1 MRIFVSLKSS
11 EAILTPLSPVR
22 RFQRL
27 IVVISVVLF
36 IAKMA
41 AWALTN
47 SVTILTDALEST
59 VNVVAALIGLY
70 SLRVAAKP
78 RDADHPYGHAKAE
91 FISALFEGIL
101 VFIAGLLVL
110 WSAAVQLF
118 KPHPIQ
124 SLDFGIAVV
133 AAGGLINGLAGL
145 YAVRTGKA
153 NRSLVLESAGR
164 HLLSDAYS
172 SAGAVAGLFLLRATG
187 WIWIDSAV
195 AALFGG
201 IILWTGYK
209 VLRSSFSGIMD
220 ETDEPLLKEILL
232 LLEEHRR
239 PNWID
244 LHNLRIV
251 RYGETVHLDAHMTLP
266 WYHLVRDADLEIQK
280 MEALVQSRFGSTGE
294 LFIHIDGCEP
304 FQCHLCSMP
313 ECPVR
318 QESFKEKVVW
328 TTESVWANAKHGK
341 GG

>member
-1 MRIFVSLKSS
+1 MITGIS
-11 EAILTPLSPVR
+11 IL
-22 RFQRL
+22 
-27 IVVISVVLF
+27 LF
-36 IAKMA
+36 AGKMA
-41 AWALTN
+41 AWLLTH
-47 SVTILTDALEST
+47 SVTILTDALESI

-70 SLRVAAKP
+70 SLHVAAQP

-91 FISALFEGIL
+91 FISALIEGIL

-110 WSAAVQLF
+110 YSAVVQF
-118 KPHPIQ
+118 FHPHAIQ

-133 AAGGLINGLAGL
+133 AAGGLINGIAGL
-145 YAVRTGKA
+145 YAVRTGKS

-187 WIWIDSAV
+187 WIWVDSAV

-220 ETDEPLLKEILL
+220 ETDEPLLKEMLA
-232 LLEEHRR
+232 LLEANRR

-244 LHNLRIV
+244 LHNLRLV

-266 WYHLVRDADLEIQK
+266 WYQLVRDADGEIQT
-280 MEALVQSRFGSTGE
+280 MEALVQAQFGPTAE

-304 FQCHLCSMP
+304 YQCHLCSMP

-318 QESFKEKVVW
+318 QETFKEKIVW

-341 GG
+341 Q